1 MIRKKVSIILIIIGI
16 TNSLSAQKG
25 GDSLTIAS
33 WNIQLLPKVYQ
44 PFTKL
49 TRKKQSIRAPKIIQ
63 YLNAADF
70 DLIVLQEVFDRSI
83 QKEIAKGLIVNYP
96 YQQMPIK
103 EGFTWKLSSGVMILS
118 KYPMKFLKNVIFNTS
133 KKSDKAAQKSCVL
146 VQVEIGSK
154 TLLLG
159 GTHLDSKSQESRYLQ
174 YEMTKNEI
182 LTPYLNDSIP
192 FYLAGDFNT
201 SSSHED
207 YKKMISEF
215 GLTSF
220 SLDDERPYTYD
231 EYNTWNETGV
241 RSWIDFIFYN
251 ENQHH
256 QPFKQYILRPTLSFK
271 GSKMDMADHYQI
283 ILETVIY

>member
-1 MIRKKVSIILIIIGI
+1 MIRKKVSIIIIIIGI
-16 TNSLSAQKG
+16 TNSLSAQKS

-33 WNIQLLPKVYQ
+33 WNIQMLPKVYQ

-118 KYPMKFLKNVIFNTS
+118 KYPIKFLKNVIFNTS

-159 GTHLDSKSQESRYLQ
+159 GTHLDSKSQESRCLQ